1 MPTTRPRYSKEEF
14 AQRGDAIY
22 EDIRPIVEPGNEGK
36 FVAIDIETG
45 GYEVGGDELTAS
57 DRLLARVPDGQVW
70 LRRIGSR
77 YVRRFGPRPRSG
89 AP

>member
-1 MPTTRPRYSKEEF
+1 MSADP
-14 AQRGDAIY
+14 IY

-45 GYEVGGDELTAS
+45 AYEVGADELTAP
-57 DRLLARVPDGQVW
+57 DQLLARVPDGQVW

-77 YVRRFGPRPRSG
+77 YVHRFGPRRRSG